1 MKYIAKMML
10 ALLASVTLVIPA
22 YAWDFSASGSMSA
35 KWEQSTTKANADADA
50 VTSANFSS
58 ASGGVSLKSNHTDGD
73 KTLGLTY
80 SVDVDTDG
88 TQSTGSDDTAGSA
101 GLDQTLSLAGSVKVG
116 KWTASATASQSL
128 MEDGVTSKISADDDG
143 AITLTD
149 GSITYKLGDAS
160 HLSTAE
166 KVADTT
172 ADGSS
177 ETDAE
182 ARVDGFN
189 GFSVGLGA
197 GPGTLTVAL
206 DMHSNSSGGAYSALG
221 EEEAGLASAVSC
233 GGQVTAFGFNFAG
246 NVGADLSVTYG
257 SGSWAASSTGCTGD
271 NASNSASSSTLG
283 LGVAVP
289 VGAMTIGLDFE
300 SSSYNGKAA
309 GSDLKGTKGGTQVS
323 VAMGGIADGTVT
335 AVFASNS
342 SKVGDGD
349 AAARTGMELGWKT
362 SVGAASLEVAYGS
375 WSDNEAGGED
385 SASDIEI
392 EMSLSF

>member
-1 MKYIAKMML
+1 
-10 ALLASVTLVIPA
+10 
-22 YAWDFSASGSMSA
+22 MSA
-35 KWEQSTTKANADADA
+35 KFEQLTEKDNASATATTA
-50 VTSANFSS
+50 ANFSS
-58 ASGGVSLKSNHTDGD
+58 ASGGISLKSSHTDGD

-88 TQSTGSDDTAGSA
+88 DTLGTDT

-128 MEDGVTSKISADDDG
+128 MEDGSHAKINADDDG

-149 GSITYKLGDAS
+149 GSITYKLGDAA

-177 ETDAE
+177 EADAE

-197 GPGTLTVAL
+197 GPGTLTIAL
-206 DMHSNSSGGAYSALG
+206 DMHSGTTASALG
-221 EEEAGLASAVSC
+221 EDWGASFDAATAC
-233 GGQVTAFGFNFAG
+233 GSGTTAYGVNFSG
-246 NVGADLSVTYG
+246 NVGVDLSATLGMG
-257 SGSWAASSTGCTGD
+257 SSSASAKTCTGNNSSNTFASSTMGI
-271 NASNSASSSTLG
+271 
-283 LGVAVP
+283 GVGVP
-289 VGAMTIGLDFE
+289 MGAMTLGVDFE
-300 SSSYNGKAA
+300 STTVTGKAGGA
-309 GSDLKGTKGGTQVS
+309 DIDKLVKGGTQVS

-335 AVFASNS
+335 AAFASVS
-342 SKVGDGD
+342 STTGSGE
-349 AAARTGMELGWKT
+349 AEARTGLEAGWKT
-362 SVGAASLEVAYGS
+362 TVGAASLEVAYGS
-375 WSDNEAGGED
+375 WTDNDAAGGD
-385 SASDIEI
+385 SSSDIEV

>member
-10 ALLASVTLVIPA
+10 ALLASVVLVIPA
-22 YAWDFSASGSMSA
+22 YAQDFSASGSMSA

-50 VTSANFSS
+50 ITSANFSS

-189 GFSVGLGA
+189 GFSVGLPV
-197 GPGTLTVAL
+197 GPGSLTVAL
-206 DMHSNSSGGAYSALG
+206 DMNSGTAYSALG
-221 EEEAGLASAVSC
+221 EEEAGLASAAGC
-233 GGQVTAFGFNFAG
+233 GGQMTGFGFNFSG

-257 SGSWAASSTGCTGD
+257 SGSWAASKTGCTGD

-300 SSSYNGKAA
+300 SSSYTGKAA
-309 GSDLKGTKGGTQVS
+309 GADLKGTKGGTQVS
-323 VAMGGIADGTVT
+323 VAMGGIADGTLT

-342 SKVGDGD
+342 NKVGDGD

-362 SVGAASLEVAYGS
+362 SVGAAGLEVAYGS

>member
-10 ALLASVTLVIPA
+10 ALLASVALVIPA

-35 KWEQSTTKANADADA
+35 KFEQLTEKDNASATATTA
-50 VTSANFSS
+50 ANFSS
-58 ASGGVSLKSNHTDGD
+58 ASGGISLKSSHTDGD

-88 TQSTGSDDTAGSA
+88 DTLGTDT

-116 KWTASATASQSL
+116 KWTASATASHSL
-128 MEDGVTSKISADDDG
+128 MEDGSYAKVAADDDG

-149 GSITYKLGDAS
+149 GSITYKLGDAA

-177 ETDAE
+177 EADAE

-197 GPGTLTVAL
+197 GPGTLTIAL
-206 DMHSNSSGGAYSALG
+206 DMHSGTTASALG
-221 EEEAGLASAVSC
+221 EDWGASFDAATAC
-233 GGQVTAFGFNFAG
+233 GSGTTAYGVNFSG
-246 NVGADLSVTYG
+246 NVGVDLSATLGMG
-257 SGSWAASSTGCTGD
+257 SSSASAKTCTGNNSSNTFASSTMGI
-271 NASNSASSSTLG
+271 
-283 LGVAVP
+283 GVGVP
-289 VGAMTIGLDFE
+289 MGAMTLGIDFE
-300 SSSYNGKAA
+300 STTVTGKAGGA
-309 GSDLKGTKGGTQVS
+309 DIDKLVKGGTQVS

-335 AVFASNS
+335 AAFASVS
-342 SKVGDGD
+342 STTGSGE
-349 AAARTGMELGWKT
+349 AEARTGLEAGWKT
-362 SVGAASLEVAYGS
+362 TVGAASLEVAYGS
-375 WSDNEAGGED
+375 WTDNDAAGGD
-385 SASDIEI
+385 SSSDIEV

>member
-10 ALLASVTLVIPA
+10 ALLASVVLVIPA

-50 VTSANFSS
+50 ITSANFSS

-189 GFSVGLGA
+189 GFSVGLPV
-197 GPGTLTVAL
+197 GPGSLTVAL
-206 DMHSNSSGGAYSALG
+206 DMNSGTAYSALG
-221 EEEAGLASAVSC
+221 EEEAGLASAAGC
-233 GGQVTAFGFNFAG
+233 GGQMTGFGFNFSG

-257 SGSWAASSTGCTGD
+257 SGSWAASKTGCTGD

-300 SSSYNGKAA
+300 SSSYTGKAA
-309 GSDLKGTKGGTQVS
+309 GADLKGTKGGTQVS

-342 SKVGDGD
+342 NKVGEED

>member
-1 MKYIAKMML
+1 MVL
-10 ALLASVTLVIPA
+10 
-22 YAWDFSASGSMSA
+22 
-35 KWEQSTTKANADADA
+35 
-50 VTSANFSS
+50 TS
-58 ASGGVSLKSNHTDGD
+58 
-73 KTLGLTY
+73 
-80 SVDVDTDG
+80 
-88 TQSTGSDDTAGSA
+88 
-101 GLDQTLSLAGSVKVG
+101 
-116 KWTASATASQSL
+116 
-128 MEDGVTSKISADDDG
+128 
-143 AITLTD
+143 
-149 GSITYKLGDAS
+149 
-160 HLSTAE
+160 
-166 KVADTT
+166 
-172 ADGSS
+172 
-177 ETDAE
+177 
-182 ARVDGFN
+182 
-189 GFSVGLGA
+189 
-197 GPGTLTVAL
+197 
-206 DMHSNSSGGAYSALG
+206 
-221 EEEAGLASAVSC
+221 
-233 GGQVTAFGFNFAG
+233 G

-257 SGSWAASSTGCTGD
+257 SGSWAASKYRLYWD

>member
-1 MKYIAKMML
+1 MKYISKMML
-10 ALLASVTLVIPA
+10 ALLASVTLIVPA

-35 KWEQSTTKANADADA
+35 KWEQLTTKASKDADA

-58 ASGGVSLKSNHTDGD
+58 ASGGISLKSSHTDGD

-80 SVDVDTDG
+80 SADVDTDG
-88 TQSTGSDDTAGSA
+88 STLGTDT

-128 MEDGVTSKISADDDG
+128 MEDGSHAKINADDDG
-143 AITLTD
+143 AISLTD
-149 GSITYKLGDAS
+149 GSMTYKLGDAA

-172 ADGSS
+172 ADGAS
-177 ETDAE
+177 EADAE

-189 GFSVGLGA
+189 GFSVGLPV
-197 GPGTLTVAL
+197 GPGSLTVAL
-206 DMHSNSSGGAYSALG
+206 DMHSGTSYSALG
-221 EEEAGLASAVSC
+221 EGESGLASAAGC
-233 GGQVTAFGFNFAG
+233 GGQMTGFGFNFSG

-257 SGSWAASSTGCTGD
+257 SGSWAASKTNCTGD
-271 NASNSASSSTLG
+271 NASNSAASSTLG

-300 SSSYNGKAA
+300 SSSYTGKAA
-309 GSDLKGTKGGTQVS
+309 GADLKGSKGGTQVS
-323 VAMGGIADGTVT
+323 VQMGGIADGTLT
-335 AVFASNS
+335 AVFASTT
-342 SKVGDGD
+342 SKTGENDP
-349 AAARTGMELGWKT
+349 AARTGLEVGWKT
-362 SVGAASLEVAYGS
+362 SVGAAGLEVAYGS
-375 WSDNEAGGED
+375 WTDDDNGGGD
-385 SASDIEI
+385 SSSDIEI

>member
-35 KWEQSTTKANADADA
+35 KWEQSTTKASANADA

-58 ASGGVSLKSNHTDGD
+58 SSGGVSLMSNHADGD
-73 KTLGLTY
+73 KTLGLKYTA
-80 SVDVDTDG
+80 DVDTDG
-88 TQSTGSDDTAGSA
+88 DTLGTDT

-128 MEDGVTSKISADDDG
+128 MEDGSHAKVSDDDDG

-189 GFSVGLGA
+189 GFSVGLPV
-197 GPGTLTVAL
+197 GPGSLTVAL
-206 DMHSNSSGGAYSALG
+206 DMHSGTSYSALG
-221 EEEAGLASAVSC
+221 EGEDGLASAAGC
-233 GGQVTAFGFNFAG
+233 GGQMTGFGFNFSG

-257 SGSWAASSTGCTGD
+257 SGSWAASKSGCTGD

>member
-35 KWEQSTTKANADADA
+35 KWEQSTTKASANADA

-58 ASGGVSLKSNHTDGD
+58 GSGGISLMSNHADGD
-73 KTLGLTY
+73 KTLGLKYTA
-80 SVDVDTDG
+80 DVDTDG
-88 TQSTGSDDTAGSA
+88 DTLGTDT

-128 MEDGVTSKISADDDG
+128 MEDGSHAKVSDDDDG

-182 ARVDGFN
+182 ARVDSFN
-189 GFSVGLGA
+189 GFSVGLGV

-206 DMHSNSSGGAYSALG
+206 DMHSGTSYSALG
-221 EEEAGLASAVSC
+221 EGEDGLADAAGC
-233 GGQVTAFGFNFAG
+233 GGQMTGFGFNFSG
-246 NVGADLSVTYG
+246 NVGADLSLTYG
-257 SGSWAASSTGCTGD
+257 SGSWAASKTGCTGD

>member
-10 ALLASVTLVIPA
+10 ALLASVTLAIPA

-35 KWEQSTTKANADADA
+35 KWEQTTTKASASADAI
-50 VTSANFSS
+50 TSANFSS
-58 ASGGVSLKSNHTDGD
+58 ASGGVSLKSSHTDGD

-80 SVDVDTDG
+80 KADVDTDG
-88 TQSTGSDDTAGSA
+88 SISSPLNIDNSTTNG
-101 GLDQTLSLAGSVKVG
+101 GLDQTLSLSGSVKVG

-128 MEDGVTSKISADDDG
+128 MEDGVTHKISADDDG

-149 GSITYKLGDAS
+149 GSMTFKLGDAA
-160 HLSTAE
+160 HLSTSE

-182 ARVDGFN
+182 ARVDSFN

-206 DMHSNSSGGAYSALG
+206 DMNSGKSYSALG
-221 EEEAGLASAVSC
+221 EGEAGLATATSC
-233 GGQVTAFGFNFAG
+233 GGQTTAFGFNFSG

-257 SGSWAASSTGCTGD
+257 SGSFAASKTGCTGD

-289 VGAMTIGLDFE
+289 LGAMTIGLDFE

-342 SKVGDGD
+342 NKVGDGD
-349 AAARTGMELGWKT
+349 AVARTGMELGWKT
-362 SVGAASLEVAYGS
+362 TIGAAGLEIAYGS

>member
-10 ALLASVTLVIPA
+10 ALLASVVLVITA

-50 VTSANFSS
+50 ITSANFSS

-189 GFSVGLGA
+189 GFSVGLPV
-197 GPGTLTVAL
+197 GPGSLTVAL
-206 DMHSNSSGGAYSALG
+206 DMNSGTAYSALG
-221 EEEAGLASAVSC
+221 EEEAGLASAAGC
-233 GGQVTAFGFNFAG
+233 GGQMTGFGFNFSG

-257 SGSWAASSTGCTGD
+257 SGSWAASKTGCTGD

-300 SSSYNGKAA
+300 SSSYTGKAA
-309 GSDLKGTKGGTQVS
+309 GADLKGTKGGTQVS

-342 SKVGDGD
+342 NKVGDGD

>member
-1 MKYIAKMML
+1 
-10 ALLASVTLVIPA
+10 
-22 YAWDFSASGSMSA
+22 
-35 KWEQSTTKANADADA
+35 
-50 VTSANFSS
+50 
-58 ASGGVSLKSNHTDGD
+58 
-73 KTLGLTY
+73 
-80 SVDVDTDG
+80 
-88 TQSTGSDDTAGSA
+88 
-101 GLDQTLSLAGSVKVG
+101 
-116 KWTASATASQSL
+116 

-189 GFSVGLGA
+189 GFSVGLPV
-197 GPGTLTVAL
+197 GPGSLTVAL
-206 DMHSNSSGGAYSALG
+206 DMNSGTSYSALG
-221 EEEAGLASAVSC
+221 EGEDGLASAAGC
-233 GGQVTAFGFNFAG
+233 GGQMTGFGFNFSG

-257 SGSWAASSTGCTGD
+257 SGSWAASKSGCTGD

-300 SSSYNGKAA
+300 SSSYTGKAA
-309 GSDLKGTKGGTQVS
+309 GADLKGTKGGTQVS

>member
-1 MKYIAKMML
+1 M
-10 ALLASVTLVIPA
+10 
-22 YAWDFSASGSMSA
+22 
-35 KWEQSTTKANADADA
+35 
-50 VTSANFSS
+50 
-58 ASGGVSLKSNHTDGD
+58 
-73 KTLGLTY
+73 
-80 SVDVDTDG
+80 
-88 TQSTGSDDTAGSA
+88 
-101 GLDQTLSLAGSVKVG
+101 
-116 KWTASATASQSL
+116 
-128 MEDGVTSKISADDDG
+128 
-143 AITLTD
+143 
-149 GSITYKLGDAS
+149 
-160 HLSTAE
+160 STAE

-189 GFSVGLGA
+189 GFSVGLPV
-197 GPGTLTVAL
+197 GPGSLTVAL
-206 DMHSNSSGGAYSALG
+206 DMHSGTSYSALG
-221 EEEAGLASAVSC
+221 EGEDGLASAAGC
-233 GGQVTAFGFNFAG
+233 GGQMTGFGFNFSG

-257 SGSWAASSTGCTGD
+257 SGSWAASKSGCTGD

-300 SSSYNGKAA
+300 SSSYTGKAA
-309 GSDLKGTKGGTQVS
+309 GADLKGTKGGTQVS

>member
-22 YAWDFSASGSMSA
+22 YAWDFGASGSMSA
-35 KWEQSTTKANADADA
+35 KWEQSTTKASADADA

-88 TQSTGSDDTAGSA
+88 TQSTSSDDTAGSA

-189 GFSVGLGA
+189 GFSVGLPV
-197 GPGTLTVAL
+197 GPGSLTVAL
-206 DMHSNSSGGAYSALG
+206 DMNSGTAYSALG
-221 EEEAGLASAVSC
+221 EEEAGLDSAAGC
-233 GGQVTAFGFNFAG
+233 GGQMTGFGFNFSG

-257 SGSWAASSTGCTGD
+257 SGSWAASKTGCTGD

-300 SSSYNGKAA
+300 SSSYTGKAA
-309 GSDLKGTKGGTQVS
+309 GADLKGTKGGTQVS
-323 VAMGGIADGTVT
+323 VAMGGIADGTLT

-342 SKVGDGD
+342 NKVGDGD

-362 SVGAASLEVAYGS
+362 SIGAAGLEVAYGS

>member
-10 ALLASVTLVIPA
+10 ALLASVALVIPA

-35 KWEQSTTKANADADA
+35 KFEQLTEKDNASATATTA
-50 VTSANFSS
+50 ANFSS
-58 ASGGVSLKSNHTDGD
+58 ASGGISLKSSHTDGD

-88 TQSTGSDDTAGSA
+88 DTLGTDT

-128 MEDGVTSKISADDDG
+128 MEDGSHAKIAADDDG

-149 GSITYKLGDAS
+149 GSITYKLGDAA

-172 ADGSS
+172 ADGTS
-177 ETDAE
+177 EADAE

-197 GPGTLTVAL
+197 GPGTLTIAL
-206 DMHSNSSGGAYSALG
+206 DMHSGTTASALG
-221 EEEAGLASAVSC
+221 EDWGSSFDAATAC
-233 GGQVTAFGFNFAG
+233 GSGTTAYGVNFSG
-246 NVGADLSVTYG
+246 NVGVDLSATLGMG
-257 SGSWAASSTGCTGD
+257 SSSASAKTCTGNNSSNTFASSTMGI
-271 NASNSASSSTLG
+271 
-283 LGVAVP
+283 GVGVP
-289 VGAMTIGLDFE
+289 MGAMTLGVDFE
-300 SSSYNGKAA
+300 STTVTGKAGGA
-309 GSDLKGTKGGTQVS
+309 DIDKLVKGGTQVS

-335 AVFASNS
+335 AAFASVS
-342 SKVGDGD
+342 STTGSGE
-349 AAARTGMELGWKT
+349 AEARTGLEAGWKT
-362 SVGAASLEVAYGS
+362 TVGAASLEVAYGS
-375 WSDNEAGGED
+375 WTDNDAAGGD
-385 SASDIEI
+385 SSSDIEV

>member
-10 ALLASVTLVIPA
+10 ALLASVALVIPA

-35 KWEQSTTKANADADA
+35 KFEQLTEKDNASATATTA
-50 VTSANFSS
+50 ANFSS
-58 ASGGVSLKSNHTDGD
+58 ASGGISLKSSHTDGD

-88 TQSTGSDDTAGSA
+88 DTLGTDT

-128 MEDGVTSKISADDDG
+128 MEDGSHAKISDDDDG

-189 GFSVGLGA
+189 GFSVGLGV

-206 DMHSNSSGGAYSALG
+206 DMHSGTSYSALG
-221 EEEAGLASAVSC
+221 EGEDGLADAAGC
-233 GGQVTAFGFNFAG
+233 GGQMTGFGFNFSG
-246 NVGADLSVTYG
+246 NVGADLSLTYG
-257 SGSWAASSTGCTGD
+257 SGSWAASKTGCTGD

>member
-10 ALLASVTLVIPA
+10 ALLASVALVIPA

-35 KWEQSTTKANADADA
+35 KFEQLTEKDNASATATTA
-50 VTSANFSS
+50 ANFSS
-58 ASGGVSLKSNHTDGD
+58 ASGGISLKSSHTDGD

-88 TQSTGSDDTAGSA
+88 DTLGTDT

-128 MEDGVTSKISADDDG
+128 MEDGSHAKIAADDDG

-149 GSITYKLGDAS
+149 GSITYKLGDAA

-177 ETDAE
+177 EADAE

-197 GPGTLTVAL
+197 GPGTLTIAL
-206 DMHSNSSGGAYSALG
+206 DMHSGTTASALG
-221 EEEAGLASAVSC
+221 EDWGADFDAATAC
-233 GGQVTAFGFNFAG
+233 GSGTTAYGVNFSG
-246 NVGADLSVTYG
+246 NVGVDLSATLGMG
-257 SGSWAASSTGCTGD
+257 SSSASAKTCTGNNSSNTFASSTMGI
-271 NASNSASSSTLG
+271 
-283 LGVAVP
+283 GVGVP
-289 VGAMTIGLDFE
+289 MGAMTLGVDFE
-300 SSSYNGKAA
+300 STTVTGKAGGA
-309 GSDLKGTKGGTQVS
+309 DIDKLVKGGTQVS

-335 AVFASNS
+335 AAFASVS
-342 SKVGDGD
+342 STTGSGE
-349 AAARTGMELGWKT
+349 AEARTGLEAGWKT
-362 SVGAASLEVAYGS
+362 TVGAASLEVAYGS
-375 WSDNEAGGED
+375 WTDNDAAGGD
-385 SASDIEI
+385 SSSDIEV

>member
-50 VTSANFSS
+50 ITSANFSS

-177 ETDAE
+177 EADAE

-189 GFSVGLGA
+189 GFSVGLPV
-197 GPGTLTVAL
+197 GPGSLTVAL
-206 DMHSNSSGGAYSALG
+206 DMNSGTSYSALG
-221 EEEAGLASAVSC
+221 EGEAGLDSAAGC
-233 GGQVTAFGFNFAG
+233 GGQMTGFGFNFSG

-257 SGSWAASSTGCTGD
+257 SGSWAASKSGCTGD

-300 SSSYNGKAA
+300 SSSYTGKAA
-309 GSDLKGTKGGTQVS
+309 GADLKGTKGGTQVS

>member
-35 KWEQSTTKANADADA
+35 KWEQSTTKASANADAI
-50 VTSANFSS
+50 TSANFSS
-58 ASGGVSLKSNHTDGD
+58 ASGGVSLMSNHTDGD
-73 KTLGLTY
+73 KTLALKY
-80 SVDVDTDG
+80 SADVDTDG
-88 TQSTGSDDTAGSA
+88 TAGDA
-101 GLDQTLSLAGSVKVG
+101 GLGVDRGLDQTLSLAGSVKVG

-128 MEDGVTSKISADDDG
+128 MEDGRHEAAKIENDDDG

-149 GSITYKLGDAS
+149 GSITYKLGDAA

-172 ADGSS
+172 ADGAS
-177 ETDAE
+177 EADAE
-182 ARVDGFN
+182 ARVDSFN
-189 GFSVGLGA
+189 GFSVGLPV
-197 GPGTLTVAL
+197 GPGSLTVAL
-206 DMHSNSSGGAYSALG
+206 DMNSGTSYSALG
-221 EEEAGLASAVSC
+221 EGEAGLDSAAGC
-233 GGQVTAFGFNFAG
+233 GGQMTGFGFNFAG

-257 SGSWAASSTGCTGD
+257 SGSWAASKTGCTGD

-300 SSSYNGKAA
+300 SSSYAGKGA
-309 GSDLKGTKGGTQVS
+309 GADLKGTKGGTQVS
-323 VAMGGIADGTVT
+323 VAIGGIADGTVT
-335 AVFASNS
+335 AAFATNS
-342 SKVGDGD
+342 STTGDED
-349 AAARTGMELGWKT
+349 AIVRTGMEVGWKT
-362 SVGAASLEVAYGS
+362 TVGAAGLEVAYGS

>member
-22 YAWDFSASGSMSA
+22 YAWDFSASGSVSS
-35 KWEQSTTKANADADA
+35 KWEQSTTKASKDADA
-50 VTSANFSS
+50 ITSANFSS
-58 ASGGVSLKSNHTDGD
+58 ASGGISLKSSHTDGD
-73 KTLGLTY
+73 KSLGLTY
-80 SVDVDTDG
+80 KVDVDTDG
-88 TQSTGSDDTAGSA
+88 THSTNTDNASSNA

-116 KWTASATASQSL
+116 KWTASATASQSM
-128 MEDGVTSKISADDDG
+128 MEDGHTFKISDDDDA

-149 GSITYKLGDAS
+149 GSMTYKLGDAA

-182 ARVDGFN
+182 ARVDSFN
-189 GFSVGLGA
+189 GFSVGLPV
-197 GPGTLTVAL
+197 GPGSLTVAL
-206 DMHSNSSGGAYSALG
+206 DMNSGTSYSALG
-221 EEEAGLASAVSC
+221 EAEAGLATATSC
-233 GGQVTAFGFNFAG
+233 GGQMTAFGFNFSG

-271 NASNSASSSTLG
+271 NSSNSASSSTLG
-283 LGVAVP
+283 LGVGLP
-289 VGAMTIGLDFE
+289 LGAMTIGLDFE
-300 SSSYNGKAA
+300 SSSYAGKGG

-323 VAMGGIADGTVT
+323 VQMGGIADGTLT

-342 SKVGDGD
+342 SKTGDAD
-349 AAARTGMELGWKT
+349 AAARTGMEIGWKT
-362 SVGAASLEVAYGS
+362 SVGAAGLEVAYGS

>member
-10 ALLASVTLVIPA
+10 ALLASVALVIPA

-35 KWEQSTTKANADADA
+35 KFEQLTEKDNASATATTA
-50 VTSANFSS
+50 ANFSS
-58 ASGGVSLKSNHTDGD
+58 ASGGISLKSSHTDGD

-80 SVDVDTDG
+80 SADVDTDG
-88 TQSTGSDDTAGSA
+88 DTLGTDT

-128 MEDGVTSKISADDDG
+128 MEDGSHAKISDDDDG

-189 GFSVGLGA
+189 GFSVGLGV

-206 DMHSNSSGGAYSALG
+206 DMHSGTSYSALG
-221 EEEAGLASAVSC
+221 EGEDGLADAAGC
-233 GGQVTAFGFNFAG
+233 GGQMTGFGFNFSG
-246 NVGADLSVTYG
+246 NVGADLSLTYG
-257 SGSWAASSTGCTGD
+257 SGSWAASKTGCTGD